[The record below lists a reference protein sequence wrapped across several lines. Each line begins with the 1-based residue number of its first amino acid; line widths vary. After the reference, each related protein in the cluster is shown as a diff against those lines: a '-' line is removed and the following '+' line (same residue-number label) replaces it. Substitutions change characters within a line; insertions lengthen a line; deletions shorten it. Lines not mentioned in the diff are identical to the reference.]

1 MPFANIQTC
10 YLLNYSI
17 KIKLATEEGNGR
29 NERWTLKKTR
39 NWSSC
44 TKFAPSVSC
53 THDLFDDD
61 LNSWPDIYTK
71 LALRV
76 SWTHGVIAQS
86 VSRTEFSGHGF
97 KSHSGQLSITT
108 SKKSFRDE
116 YCMYQ
121 FIPLQRDDL
130 CETSLK
136 SKCGDWRRQRPEW
149 NVNTEQR
156 DAIGVAVQS
165 WLWEWVE
172 LMVWWL
178 SWLEP
183 LNGTQWSWVEI
194 PLGPTYYSYF

>member
-156 DAIGVAVQS
+156 CNWSSCTKLALRVSWTHGLISQS
-165 WLWEWVE
+165 VRASERNSLV
-172 LMVWWL
+172 VG
-178 SWLEP
+178 SNP
-183 LNGTQWSWVEI
+183 TQANF
-194 PLGPTYYSYF
+194 L